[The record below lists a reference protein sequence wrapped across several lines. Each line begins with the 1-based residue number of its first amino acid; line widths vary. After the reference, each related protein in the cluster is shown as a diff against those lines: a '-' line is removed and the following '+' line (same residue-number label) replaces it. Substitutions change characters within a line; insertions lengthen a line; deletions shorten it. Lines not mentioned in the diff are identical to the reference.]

1 MRNFNYTKYFKKI
14 VKMTKLQLVPFTLGI
29 TMITGCSNDKNS
41 NMIKSQAVNCSSL
54 ESLEEL
60 PEEEWYYKPF
70 AKKGYECEFL
80 VKGLFRVKRRYN
92 VNYSLNNIYADDY
105 HREKFYFDNLEEF
118 RDYVEVKNPTY
129 DDVRKTVEENVNIN
143 NQYKNYLY
151 ECLDNLEKNASDL
164 DLIALYHN
172 IKDLKIVNCYEE
184 DFNNFYGGLYFYK
197 TDKCLK
203 INPDMIKKD
212 DFCREVVGKGIMSA
226 AFVDEDEDIE
236 YCYEP
241 TTEVIRA
248 DQSNVWSGN
257 FESETL
263 GRLFYEYAV
272 DMVMELANNKKVCA
286 DDNLSREYFK
296 ILCEKAET
304 SLNDFIQGGNL
315 ALMINMCNK
324 DFRQLYD
331 YIEFSS
337 ENAEFVIE
345 RFLVHYAANKLYL
358 NETDMVS
365 IKTDI
370 SETLDSGD
378 SLTLENIEKETLEIV
393 ETLSNEDE
401 LQKVYSKEYEYYDF

>member
-54 ESLEEL
+54 ESFEEL

-257 FESETL
+257 
-263 GRLFYEYAV
+263 
-272 DMVMELANNKKVCA
+272 
-286 DDNLSREYFK
+286 
-296 ILCEKAET
+296 
-304 SLNDFIQGGNL
+304 L
-315 ALMINMCNK
+315 ALMINMYNK